1 LEELSIKQA
10 AERVGLTEDTI
21 RYYEKINLLPRAKRN
36 SSGRRVYESDDLEV
50 MVFITHLKSAGMSL
64 ENIKFYLSLN
74 LEDDPN
80 AASERL
86 ALLTEQKEQL
96 ESKLAELQAAYKVL
110 EHKVEHYQEV
120 CLPEKLRAK
129 KETVPK

>member
-1 LEELSIKQA
+1 MLEELSIRQA
-10 AERVGLTEDTI
+10 AEKTGLTEDTI

-36 SSGRRVYESDDLEV
+36 SSGRRVYGSDDLEL
-50 MVFITHLKSAGMSL
+50 MVFIMHVKSAGMSL

-110 EHKVEHYQEV
+110 EHKVEHYKDV
-120 CLPEKLRAK
+120 CLPEKLRSPNQANK
-129 KETVPK
+129 